1 MSIKKEIYV
10 LTLPLLLDYI
20 LDGHVVAY
28 VEQLHDCGS
37 PWCDSGLGP
46 IPGPIPIS
54 QSDSE
59 AWIRYGFRID

>member
-46 IPGPIPIS
+46 IPIPIPS
-54 QSDSE
+54 QSASHIGFQ
-59 AWIRYGFRID
+59 IRLDID